1 MRLIFV
7 VLTVVTLTST
17 LVGPVAAQEGGA
29 AAGRYW
35 QSRGGISATGGGMVT
50 SDQGRYRQ
58 RGSAG
63 EVVASSGLSGEQTDV
78 SLGFWWRV
86 VSDSTTGGGPVRVYL
101 PVIIKAG
108 GQ

>member
-1 MRLIFV
+1 MRLIFT
-7 VLTVVTLTST
+7 VLTVVMMFTLAA
-17 LVGPVAAQEGGA
+17 PVTAQEGGA
-29 AAGRYW
+29 ATGRYW

-63 EVVASSGLSGEQTDV
+63 EVVASSGLGAGV

-86 VSDSTTGGGPVRVYL
+86 ITEDTTGDGPVRVYL